1 MKEKQGE
8 HPFGDAG
15 QIIAFFIFIIFWAAD
30 SFFFDFSTQI
40 TAYVPFYLRMVVSI
54 IVIAISLYLLNAS
67 HKVVAG
73 EHRPEKVISDG
84 VFKYIRHPLY
94 MSALLFYLALVIS
107 TLSIISFALWLGIFI
122 FYNYLASYEEKLLI
136 SKFGEEYVSYRH
148 RTGKWLP
155 RI

>member
-1 MKEKQGE
+1 MKDKQGE

-15 QIIAFFIFIIFWAAD
+15 QIIAFILFMIIWAAD
-30 SFFFDFSTQI
+30 SFFLKASASI
-40 TAYVPFYLRMVVSI
+40 TGYIPPYARLI
-54 IVIAISLYLLNAS
+54 ATGVILAVSLYLLNSS

-94 MSALLFYLALVIS
+94 MSAVLFYVALIVS
-107 TLSIISFALWLGIFI
+107 TLSIISFAFWLAIFI
-122 FYNYLASYEEKLLI
+122 FYNYIAGYEEKLLEI
-136 SKFGEEYVSYRH
+136 RFGDEYRSYRQK
-148 RTGKWLP
+148 TGKWLP